1 VNIITFHGIF
11 VNIIQASKTNFARIN
26 KCLFMKKA
34 AKKNIRP
41 AQSQRKPGVEAR
53 MKPLPVYDDPAKKG
67 SGKLRD
73 KVVLITGADSGIG
86 RAVAVLFAKEGA
98 DIAVVYLK
106 EHKDAEQT
114 REEVEAYGRKCL
126 LVSGDLASEKFCISC
141 VRKTVK
147 EFGRLDIIVNNAGMH
162 TEQDSLENISTEQLE
177 KTFAT
182 NVFASFWV
190 SREALKHLKKGSA
203 IINTSSVTA
212 YRGSGHLIDYASTKA
227 AIVGFTRSLASNL
240 AEKGI
245 RVNAVAPGPVWTPL
259 IASAFKPS
267 QVAKFGSD
275 SPMGRAGEPVE
286 IAPAYLFLACDDASY
301 ITGQV
306 LHPNGGEI
314 ING

>member
-1 VNIITFHGIF
+1 
-11 VNIIQASKTNFARIN
+11 
-26 KCLFMKKA
+26 MKKA
-34 AKKNIRP
+34 ARKKIRP
-41 AQSQRKPGVEAR
+41 AQSQNKPGVESR
-53 MKPLPVYDDPAKKG
+53 MKPLPVYDHPSRKG
-67 SGKLRD
+67 SGKLLG
-73 KVVLITGADSGIG
+73 KVALITGGDSGIG

-98 DIAVVYLK
+98 DIAVIYLK
-106 EHKDAEQT
+106 EHKDAQQT
-114 REEVEAYGRKCL
+114 REEVENYGRKCL
-126 LVSGDLASEKFCISC
+126 LVSGDLAGEKFCISC
-141 VRKTVK
+141 VRKVIRHFNK
-147 EFGRLDIIVNNAGMH
+147 LDIVVNNAGMH
-162 TEQDSLENISTEQLE
+162 TEQESLQDISTEQLE

-190 SREALKHLKKGSA
+190 TREALKHLRKGSA

-259 IASAFKPS
+259 IASAFEPS

-286 IAPAYLFLACDDASY
+286 IAPAYLFLASDDASY